1 MPVCS
6 RGRPQI
12 PGRATRETVVP
23 QPSDQGTR
31 PPPGTR
37 ERPRAHRLGR
47 ERARS
52 VGSVTSARATGWP
65 HSCGVSTA
73 HCDQRFTRGIL
84 TSPRR
89 TESRYGIRITTE
101 GGTTRSVVSTQNF
114 LRQLSALSQRP
125 LVSQPLGLPLTKG
138 ISEGEVKS
146 KYRYC

>member
-1 MPVCS
+1 MNWNKNLCGRVLLDGVNLDFLRADREHLGRMPVCS

-12 PGRATRETVVP
+12 PGQATRETVVP
-23 QPSDQGTR
+23 RPSDRGTR

-37 ERPRAHRLGR
+37 ERPRAHCLGR

-52 VGSVTSARATGWP
+52 VGAVTSARATGWP

-101 GGTTRSVVSTQNF
+101 GGTTRSVVATQN
-114 LRQLSALSQRP
+114 S
-125 LVSQPLGLPLTKG
+125 G
-138 ISEGEVKS
+138 GEPRS
-146 KYRYC
+146 M